1 MTSTGQGQTRSIILR
16 ALDRLTWR
24 TLADWR
30 GSFVSK
36 AVMALSISALF
47 LANVAPLLERYHI
60 PYPPMTRLFIG
71 SIVYLVGWLVFAL
84 AVPSQLSRGG
94 EIYDIV
100 GRMKMLTDWKFFD
113 GQRGMANTRV
123 EKINDNVVYPQKKR
137 TFLEDRNKA
146 AASLTKDCTNWT
158 DQTAGL
164 YQAYV
169 ETLDYDKPILRL
181 TTALLLGIG
190 TGALFWP
197 VALNI
202 VNAALS
208 LIC

>member
-1 MTSTGQGQTRSIILR
+1 LR

-24 TLADWR
+24 MLADWR

-71 SIVYLVGWLVFAL
+71 SVVYLAGWLVFAL

-100 GRMKMLTDWKFFD
+100 GRMKMLTDWEFFD
-113 GQRGMANTRV
+113 GQRGMAETRAD
-123 EKINDNVVYPQKKR
+123 KIKDNAFYPEKKR
-137 TFLEDRNKA
+137 TLLDRRKND
-146 AASLTKDCTNWT
+146 AASLTKDCTSWT

-169 ETLDYDKPILRL
+169 QTLDYDRPFLRL
-181 TTALLLGIG
+181 TTTLLLGIG
-190 TGALFWP
+190 TAALFWP

-202 VNAALS
+202 LNATLS
-208 LIC
+208 LIR